1 VVHAVPTFSERDVM
15 SSRPHD
21 TSPKAGVASWFAN
34 RRLNTKIL
42 ITLVLLA
49 TVAVAVGGIGVARI
63 NSLRASAED
72 LHVRNV
78 EPMTTLSSVQRA
90 YQAHRARIQEYGVAT
105 PDHRKNL
112 VEEMAEKNATVEE
125 GLEAYQPFIVDA
137 GAITAYVDARGRYLD
152 IVDSQLLPA
161 ADGGDITKYASIY
174 RDIIL
179 PVVTEM
185 ADALQAENDAQSEQ
199 ANAKAAA
206 GQAEAESATRMIV
219 IVLVIGLVLSLALG
233 LYVARLIVRPL
244 MRVSTSLEAMAEGDL
259 TVAAEVSSADEVG
272 AMASALGRAQE
283 GVRAAVSALAGSS
296 QSLAAAS
303 EELTASSGSIASSAD
318 EASAQANV
326 VAAAAEQ
333 VSRNVQ
339 TVATGSEEMGA
350 SIREIAHNANEAARV
365 ASHAVGV
372 AESTNA
378 TVTKLGE
385 SSAEIATV
393 VKVITSIAE
402 QTNLLALNATIE
414 AARAG
419 EAGKGFAVVA
429 NEVKEL
435 AQETA
440 RATEDISRRVE
451 AIQADT
457 SGAVGAIG
465 EITEVIARIN
475 DFQVTIA
482 SAVEEQTATT
492 NEMNRNVA
500 EAATGSNEIAVNISG
515 VATAASATTAGVGD
529 AQRAAEELARMSA
542 ELQTLVQ
549 RFTY

>member
-1 VVHAVPTFSERDVM
+1 VSMREDNNRASAGGPLAVVKNLSVR
-15 SSRPHD
+15 
-21 TSPKAGVASWFAN
+21 N
-34 RRLNTKIL
+34 KIL
-42 ITLVLLA
+42 TSVGA
-49 TVAVAVGGIGVARI
+49 VALVAVGVGAVGISALGQVSRGSDGLYSENVQGLVAR
-63 NSLRASAED
+63 S
-72 LHVRNV
+72 HVHQEQIKSRMLIANYA
-78 EPMTTLSSVQRA
+78 LSSDERSEQ
-90 YQAHRARIQEYGVAT
+90 T
-105 PDHRKNL
+105 W
-112 VEEMAEKNATVEE
+112 AEKIAGT
-125 GLEAYQPFIVDA
+125 DA
-137 GAITAYVDARGRYLD
+137 DMDAAITAYESLGIDGQQEQWAQFRAAWDEFRTIRD
-152 IVDSQLLPA
+152 EQLVPA
-161 ADGGDITKYASIY
+161 GDTNNIATYAKI
-174 RDIIL
+174 RDEVAQ
-179 PVVTEM
+179 PVIDRM
-185 ADALQAENDAQSEQ
+185 ADALDAVE
-199 ANAKAAA
+199 AFEV
-206 GQAEAESATRMIV
+206 AEAGRTRDENTSTYSSARALNIAL
-219 IVLVIGLVLSLALG
+219 LVAGLALA
-233 LYVARLIVRPL
+233 LALALWVARLVVRPL
-244 MRVSTSLEAMAEGDL
+244 HKVKASLEAMAEGDL
-259 TVAAEVSSADEVG
+259 TVAAEVSSRDEVG
-272 AMASALGRAQE
+272 EMAAALGRAQE

-451 AIQADT
+451 AIQSDT

-500 EAATGSNEIAVNISG
+500 EAATGSNEIAMNISG

-529 AQRAAEELARMSA
+529 TQRAAEELARMSA
-542 ELQTLVQ
+542 EMQTLVQ